1 MKRVRARERVKR
13 RLADQ
18 TTSRGK
24 EQMYRP
30 RKSPMLKMKKC
41 IALKSKGCVAGFV
54 GRIEMVIGGNTD
66 CRVKVS
72 RHSTDKKI
80 NTNQSHYEHIRN
92 SELVDDVRLPNT
104 DELMSLRFDMVCNL
118 LRAGQ
123 SMLGSDM
130 ELLHQCLVDRKPCK
144 HNLCTSAEYE
154 EHRG

>member
-1 MKRVRARERVKR
+1 MKRVRARESVRR

-41 IALKSKGCVAGFV
+41 IALKSKGWVAGFV
-54 GRIEMVIGGNTD
+54 GRIEIVIGGNTD
-66 CRVKVS
+66 CRIEVS
-72 RHSTDKKI
+72 GYDTDKQN

-92 SELVDDVRLPNT
+92 SKLVDDVRFPNT
-104 DELMSLRFDMVCNL
+104 DELMPLGFDMVCDL

-123 SMLGSDM
+123 GVLGGDM
-130 ELLHQCLVDRKPCK
+130 ELLHQCLVDGKPRE

-154 EHRG
+154 EHGG